1 MNTRIRAA
9 TLGPA
14 IALALL
20 CASNVSAAEPRV
32 ARRAPA
38 ETPPISQNTHGSPD
52 RVVLLAI
59 DDVSLPLRKNVCL
72 YLSKPT
78 VRAEPVLVPSPVES
92 TAPDNLAA
100 HFYGTVLARRGQV
113 PHVVLRLSSGP
124 ESRLAAAQ
132 EAAGGEETGLADG
145 REGRL

>member
-9 TLGPA
+9 TFSSA

-20 CASNVSAAEPRV
+20 CASNVPAAETTV

-38 ETPPISQNTHGSPD
+38 ETTPISQSTPGSPD

-59 DDVSLPLRKNVCL
+59 DDVSLPFRKNVCL

-78 VRAEPVLVPSPVES
+78 VRAEPVLAPSPWTAMRRTTWRRIS
-92 TAPDNLAA
+92 TAPCCTTRASSA
-100 HFYGTVLARRGQV
+100 CGTTPVIGA
-113 PHVVLRLSSGP
+113 
-124 ESRLAAAQ
+124 
-132 EAAGGEETGLADG
+132 
-145 REGRL
+145 